1 MLLIEAATHPTPA
14 EGAASERKFDKEI
27 NMKRAILT
35 SVLALAIAAPAF
47 ASDQLARNL
56 GLEPGVYTTAELATI
71 KGVREAASNT
81 DAATA
86 ASLEGLFGN
95 GVVSTQSV
103 AGSANAQ
110 LAANLG
116 LDGTYTTADLAVIK
130 GIRES
135 STTTDVATADA
146 LVNAGGVVS
155 TQSVENSAAKSQLA
169 AFFGVDAA
177 DYSMSELA
185 RMKGAFEP

>member
-1 MLLIEAATHPTPA
+1 MLLIEAATHPTLA
-14 EGAASERKFDKEI
+14 EGAASEQKFDKEI
-27 NMKRAILT
+27 NMKRIILT
-35 SVLALAIAAPAF
+35 SAIALAIAAPAF
-47 ASDQLARNL
+47 ANDQLARNL

-71 KGVREAASNT
+71 KGVREAATNT
-81 DAATA
+81 DSLTA

-116 LDGTYTTADLAVIK
+116 LSGDYTTAELAVIK
-130 GIRES
+130 GIREGA
-135 STTTDVATADA
+135 TNADAVTADA
-146 LVNAGGVVS
+146 YVNAGGVVS

-169 AFFGVDAA
+169 RFFGVDAA
-177 DYSMSELA
+177 DYSTSELA

>member
-1 MLLIEAATHPTPA
+1 MLLIETATHPTPA
-14 EGAASERKFDKEI
+14 EGAVPEQNFDKEI
-27 NMKRAILT
+27 TMNRILIT
-35 SVLALAIAAPAF
+35 SALALAIAAPAF
-47 ASDQLARNL
+47 ANDQLARNL

-71 KGVREAASNT
+71 KGVREAATGT

-86 ASLEGLFGN
+86 ASLADLFGN

-116 LDGTYTTADLAVIK
+116 LSGDYTTADLAVIK
-130 GIRES
+130 GIREGA
-135 STTTDVATADA
+135 STVDAATADA

-155 TQSVENSAAKSQLA
+155 TQSVENSAAKAQLA
-169 AFFGVDAA
+169 AFFGVDPA
-177 DYSMSELA
+177 DYTLAELA
-185 RMKGAFEP
+185 ALKGSFEP

>member
-1 MLLIEAATHPTPA
+1 
-14 EGAASERKFDKEI
+14 
-27 NMKRAILT
+27 MKRAILT

-47 ASDQLARNL
+47 ANDQLARNL

-71 KGVREAASNT
+71 KGVREAATGT

-116 LDGTYTTADLAVIK
+116 VSGDYTTADLAVIK
-130 GIRES
+130 GIREGA
-135 STTTDVATADA
+135 STVDAATADA
-146 LVNAGGVVS
+146 FVNAGGVVS

-169 AFFGVDAA
+169 AFFGVDPA
-177 DYSMSELA
+177 DYTLAELA
-185 RMKGAFEP
+185 ALKGSFEP